1 MELKYLAT
9 VKKVIETGS
18 YQKAA
23 AALNYAQSTITFQV
37 GQLEREFGA
46 RLFERSGGRMALTQ
60 AGKELLPLIDQVMD
74 SVDALNAYCRQ
85 REGLQGTLT
94 IAAPESLVTY
104 QLQAVLK
111 KFKEKAPDVKLRLRC
126 MNCFAIHDTLCGSEV
141 DIAIHYDV
149 GSYPGSVAV
158 AALRSFPLVL
168 IGSPQLSAGDR
179 DFITQG
185 QEKRLCNIQNDPD
198 AASLKMFQQYM
209 RSRSIRLESSLE
221 VWSIEAIKRSVMS
234 NLGIAFLPRF
244 TVESELHSG
253 ELIELPTGI
262 EKPEMTAICAYQKG
276 RWKSPAMELFLQ
288 ILSEEFSPDGS
299 EGWERLC

>member
-1 MELKYLAT
+1 MELKYLVT

-37 GQLEREFGA
+37 RQLEQEFGA
-46 RLFERSGGRMALTQ
+46 QLFERSGGRMVLTQ
-60 AGKELLPLIDQVMD
+60 AGNELLPLIDKVLY
-74 SVDALNAYCRQ
+74 SVDALHTYCRQ
-85 REGLQGTLT
+85 RDGLQGALT

-104 QLQAVLK
+104 QLQAVLGR
-111 KFKEKAPDVKLRLRC
+111 FKEKAPNVRLRLKC
-126 MNCFAIHDTLCGSEV
+126 MNCFAIHDMLCGSDV

-149 GSYPGSVAV
+149 GTYPKSVAV
-158 AALRSFPLVL
+158 APLKRFSLVL
-168 IGSPQLSAGDR
+168 IGSPRLSAGER

-185 QEKRLCNIQNDPD
+185 QVKQLCNIQNDPD

-209 RSRSIRLESSLE
+209 RTKSIRLENSLE

-244 TVESELHSG
+244 TVESELNSG
-253 ELIELPTGI
+253 ELIELPTDI
-262 EKPEMTAICAYQKG
+262 EKPEMTAICAHQKG

-288 ILSEEFSPDGS
+288 ILSEEFSPGKAAP
-299 EGWERLC
+299 E

>member
-9 VKKVIETGS
+9 VRKIIETGS

-37 GQLEREFGA
+37 GQLEQEFGA
-46 RLFERSGGRMALTQ
+46 RLFERSGSTMVLTQ
-60 AGKELLPLIDQVMD
+60 AGKELLPFMDKVLD

-85 REGLQGTLT
+85 RDGLQGTLT

-104 QLQAVLK
+104 QLQNVLK
-111 KFKEKAPDVKLRLRC
+111 RFKEQAPDVKLCLKC
-126 MNCFAIHDTLCGSEV
+126 MNCFAIHDTLCGSDV

-149 GSYPGSVAV
+149 GTYPKRVAV
-158 AALRSFPLVL
+158 TPLKRFSLVL
-168 IGSPQLSAGDR
+168 IGSAQLSASDR
-179 DFITQG
+179 DFMTQG
-185 QEKRLCNIQNDPD
+185 QEKPLCNILNDPD

-209 RSRSIRLESSLE
+209 RSKSITLKSSLE

-244 TVESELHSG
+244 TVESELRSG
-253 ELIELPTGI
+253 ELIEMSTDI
-262 EKPEMTAICAYQKG
+262 EKPEITAICAYQKG
-276 RWKSPAMELFLQ
+276 RWKSPAMALFLQ
-288 ILSEEFSPDGS
+288 ILSEEFPPNAS
-299 EGWERLC
+299 E